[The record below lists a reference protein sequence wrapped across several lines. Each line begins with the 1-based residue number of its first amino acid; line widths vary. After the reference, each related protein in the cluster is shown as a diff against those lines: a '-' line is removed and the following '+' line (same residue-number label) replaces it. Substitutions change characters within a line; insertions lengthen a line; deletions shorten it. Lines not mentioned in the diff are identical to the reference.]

1 MKTKQEKIK
10 QHRKQ
15 NTTKNLVNFSAI
27 FQPEPEGGFTVL
39 IPSLPGCITYGK
51 NLEEARAMGQEA
63 IELYLEVL
71 AETGEQIPADTSP
84 YISTIGVVAPFIHHA

>member
-1 MKTKQEKIK
+1 MKIK
-10 QHRKQ
+10 QQKADRNSKQ
-15 NTTKNLVNFSAI
+15 ANTRTAMSFSVI

-39 IPSLPGCITYGK
+39 VPSLPGCVTYGK

-71 AETGEQIPADTSP
+71 IDTGKKIPADMSP
-84 YISTIGVVAPFIHHA
+84 YISTIDIAAPV